1 MGLTAPKMETQE
13 VCPGGSCHLIYLGI
27 LAYTILKIVFSAFL
41 SFLLITGW
49 FKLVPTEGEMHTH
62 TTTSNLN
69 TSDLSCAVK
78 TKTHFKTQTWSCYP
92 AAPNPSQALLR
103 LNCIPLS
110 TSYIEA
116 LSPNMIRWYLEM
128 ELWEG
133 AWV

>member
-1 MGLTAPKMETQE
+1 METQE

-78 TKTHFKTQTWSCYP
+78 TKTHLFSIFIIVPFGQ
-92 AAPNPSQALLR
+92 LLVLR
-103 LNCIPLS
+103 S
-110 TSYIEA
+110 VTSSFIHEK
-116 LSPNMIRWYLEM
+116 II
-128 ELWEG
+128 
-133 AWV
+133 